1 NKPGRSP
8 VAPASVHSG
17 GGGLLWSYAWTF
29 SWLARCRSSKLPSE
43 NSLPSVMSSATSP
56 PVENIPGH
64 RDHRSGDHH
73 PLITITPES
82 RSRSFGI
89 VDHHRPESAFIGSGS
104 ELAKLKT
111 LVARLGVDGFVEF
124 TGFLSHK
131 QVCSYLSVADVCVAP
146 DPL

>member
-73 PLITITPES
+73 PLITIIPES

-89 VDHHRPESAFIGSGS
+89 VDHHRPESAREGVPGFSAAETQPRLHRGRILS
-104 ELAKLKT
+104 ECGYG
-111 LVARLGVDGFVEF
+111 R
-124 TGFLSHK
+124 
-131 QVCSYLSVADVCVAP
+131 
-146 DPL
+146 